1 MIASAYHVI
10 GDSIGPLI
18 FSTSDMTPSKE
29 VALATAIHID
39 QVFVTKEVHDG
50 FIAED
55 TKVGK
60 NDADPS
66 QINIRRCAQTQCDFN
81 FGQLQHPVDNQF
93 LIPYSGDIT
102 PGMPIAAFGYPGL
115 PPRKSLAQRATSYYT
130 IHKISPAQLEATFQM
145 FHVKHVAVGTVVGY
159 DNIFNRLFTINATTL
174 PGESG
179 GPVVPLSDPTTFCG
193 IHIEGWPDANYN
205 VSVSVHHPHFVVSY
219 ARYVVPHLNPIPEGV
234 VKYLNRHTTL
244 LKSSPDLPAAVKQLL
259 V

>member
-1 MIASAYHVI
+1 LQRSDIQDVCILS
-10 GDSIGPLI
+10 PF
-18 FSTSDMTPSKE
+18 FSSPI
-29 VALATAIHID
+29 V
-39 QVFVTKEVHDG
+39 
-50 FIAED
+50 
-55 TKVGK
+55 
-60 NDADPS
+60 
-66 QINIRRCAQTQCDFN
+66 
-81 FGQLQHPVDNQF
+81 
-93 LIPYSGDIT
+93 YSV
-102 PGMPIAAFGYPGL
+102 
-115 PPRKSLAQRATSYYT
+115 PPRKSLAQRATSYYA
-130 IHKISPAQLEATFQM
+130 IHKISPSQLEATFQM

-159 DNIFNRLFTINATTL
+159 DNVFNRLFTINATTL

-193 IHIEGWPDANYN
+193 IRMFLSVVCIIIFFLLIAFVCSILTLYVDIKGWPDANYN